1 MICCWCCGV
10 VESLLVVDRG
20 VPGPVGLVVR
30 GKVVVLLL
38 KQRDDFIINS
48 VTEINYFSMLSGTVG

>member
-1 MICCWCCGV
+1 
-10 VESLLVVDRG
+10 VEPLLVVDRG

-38 KQRDDFIINS
+38 KQRDNDLIINFFR
-48 VTEINYFSMLSGTVG
+48 EINNFSMLSCTRGY